1 MFIWHIQENKLM
13 SRATFNEKCKTTIS
27 WVEGRDTQYR
37 DKHKHRDMAIQ
48 GQKQLFLESMP
59 LCFIGAWL
67 T

>member
-1 MFIWHIQENKLM
+1 M

-27 WVEGRDTQYR
+27 WVEERDTQYR

-48 GQKQLFLESMP
+48 GQKQLFLEYMP